1 MSSDAASP
9 AAAAAPAKTESTS
22 PAPAAAEAA
31 APAAAPAAEQNK
43 DESKSESTS
52 APANAASSSGP
63 SPSTSLYV
71 GELDPTVTEAMLYE
85 IFSMIGPVAS
95 IRVCRDAVTRRSLGY
110 AYVNYLNSADG
121 ERALEQLNYSSIK
134 GRPCRIMWSQ
144 RDPALRKNGA
154 GNIFIKNLD
163 ENIDNKALH
172 DTFAAFGNIL
182 SCKVATDPQGNSLGY
197 GFVHYDTAEAAK
209 AAIEGVNGMLLNDKV
224 VFVGIHIPKR
234 ERQAK
239 IDEIRAHFTNLYV
252 KNVPLEVTEEEFRGL
267 FEPFGKVTSAVV
279 AKDSEGNSKG
289 FGFVNYEKHEDA
301 AKAVDSLH
309 DKDYKGQNL
318 YVARAQRKGER
329 EEELK
334 KSYEQKKYEANLKY
348 QGVNLYVKNLDD
360 DMEEDRLRAEFEAFG
375 QITSCKIM
383 VDEKGASK
391 GFGFVC
397 FSSPDEATKAV
408 TELNGKMLGTKPL
421 YVALAQRKEVRK
433 QQLEAQVAQRNQI
446 RSQQLAAAGIPGIP
460 PYMPGAP
467 MYYGPGGYPQ
477 PGARGPMGYPQPG
490 PGGMPRPRF
499 YAPPNMPGMP
509 PMPGPYGQVPP
520 QQFGQYPPPPPGAAG
535 PGPRG
540 GAPAAG
546 RPGQPGQPPMPAGVP
561 PRPGQA
567 LPNGAPMPPRGA
579 AVPPNGVPRPAQAG
593 QAAARRPRAEE
604 AKPSSGLTAAML
616 ANAGPAEQKQM
627 LGEALYPRIH
637 ETQPELAGKL
647 TGMLIE
653 MDSSEVLYLLEND
666 EAMAAKVQEALDV
679 LAEYSA
685 RQTKADGEQAEEGA
699 AAPAETAPA
708 AEASA

>member
-1 MSSDAASP
+1 MSSDAA
-9 AAAAAPAKTESTS
+9 ANTTAAPVKTEAATS
-22 PAPAAAEAA
+22 PAPAAEAA
-31 APAAAPAAEQNK
+31 PAPAAEQSSNK
-43 DESKSESTS
+43 DETKSES
-52 APANAASSSGP
+52 ANAQSSTGP

-239 IDEIRAHFTNLYV
+239 IDEIRAHFTNLYI
-252 KNVPLEVTEEEFRGL
+252 KNVPLEVSEEEFRGI
-267 FEPFGKVTSAVV
+267 FEPFGKVTSAVIT
-279 AKDSEGNSKG
+279 KDNEGKSKG

-301 AKAVDSLH
+301 AKAVDALH

-318 YVARAQRKGER
+318 YVARAQRKSER

-540 GAPAAG
+540 APAAG

-561 PRPGQA
+561 TRPGQA

-579 AVPPNGVPRPAQAG
+579 AVPPNGVPRPGQAG
-593 QAAARRPRAEE
+593 QAGARRPRAEE
-604 AKPSSGLTAAML
+604 SKPSSGLTAAML

-685 RQTKADGEQAEEGA
+685 RQTKADGEQSEETPA
-699 AAPAETAPA
+699 AAAADASSEAPA
-708 AEASA
+708 ATEASA